1 MTAGQLISYLRAVVK
16 DYDVSTAHAIELLN
30 LAMDEISREVRLPQK
45 TVTYESATAVTDLTL
60 PVDAREEGLIAVY
73 SLSRNS
79 SGVLYQASG
88 PLPLL
93 TAEDASSQDEN
104 WWFTDPSESPSY
116 IVYDPVQVGSY
127 PRPVPPPSASAE
139 QNYRIVYAV
148 EPTPMSDLTDEPF
161 DGEYDSFH
169 ILIAYKVAY
178 MMTGNQIHLR
188 EYEKRMNALHA
199 KTRPHGFLPRNMFM
213 TAYTVGGGGRG

>member
-30 LAMDEISREVRLPQK
+30 LAMDEISREIKLPQR
-45 TVTYESATAVTDLTL
+45 TVTYESATSVADMVL
-60 PVDAREEGLIAVY
+60 PTDARSEGLIAVY
-73 SLSRNS
+73 GLSRNS
-79 SGVLYQASG
+79 SGVLYQATG

-93 TAEDASSQDEN
+93 TSEDASAQDEN
-104 WWFTDPSESPSY
+104 WWFTDPSQDIQY
-116 IVYDPVQVGSY
+116 VVYDPAQSGSY
-127 PRPVPPPSASAE
+127 PRPVPPPDSSNP

-148 EPTPMSDLTDEPF
+148 EPTPMSALDDQPF
-161 DGEYDSFH
+161 DGQYDSFH